1 MQCEDCGNGLA
12 KLRLTEI
19 VNSTVTELR
28 LCRRCAERR
37 GFQPGIPAGP
47 LSHATLW
54 AHLMDDTTP
63 SDSDVLGHTQ
73 CSGCGMYFSTFRETG
88 NLGCAR
94 CYTDF
99 GAALKPLLRRL
110 HGEPRHIGKAPKKD
124 EPRLALRREV
134 RRLHEDLERALG
146 REEYE
151 SAAELRDQI
160 RALESARESALGQSH
175 GL

>member
-1 MQCEDCGNGLA
+1 MQCEECGNALA
-12 KLRLTEI
+12 KLHLTEI
-19 VNSTVTELR
+19 INSTVTER
-28 LCRRCAERR
+28 HLCRRCAERR
-37 GFQPGIPAGP
+37 GFQQGIPSGP

-63 SDSDVLGHTQ
+63 TDNDVLGHTQ
-73 CSGCGMYFSTFRETG
+73 CTGCGVYFSTFRETG
-88 NLGCAR
+88 NVGCAQ
-94 CYTDF
+94 CYTTF

-124 EPRLALRREV
+124 ESRLAV
-134 RRLHEDLERALG
+134 RRQLLLLHEELGRAVG

-160 RALESARESALGQSH
+160 RALESARESPQGQSH